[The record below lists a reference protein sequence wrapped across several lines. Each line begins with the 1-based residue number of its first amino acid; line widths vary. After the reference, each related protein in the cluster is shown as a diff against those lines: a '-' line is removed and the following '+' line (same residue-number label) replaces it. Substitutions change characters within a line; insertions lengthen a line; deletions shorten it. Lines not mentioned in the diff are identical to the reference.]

1 MRKPVFIL
9 HVHCLPFHQSTETYH
24 PNNTMIQTMSTSAV
38 FRATDLQLASLLTD
52 MSIVG
57 LVVIA
62 LITIGFIYLLLTC
75 YRKVEK
81 GRALVRTGGSSAK
94 VILNGGFVVPIIHR
108 AELID
113 ISVKRIEIDRT
124 GKNGLICLDNMRAD
138 IKVVFFVRINNVEA
152 DIIKVADSI
161 GCVRASSEPEIRNLF
176 DAKFSEAL
184 KTVGKRF
191 MFIQLYEDRDK
202 FREAILKVIG
212 TDLNGYVLEDAAIDY
227 LEQTPIEMLDPDNI
241 LDSEG
246 IKKITELT
254 AEQAKLSNKIQ
265 RNKEMVIKQQDVEAR
280 EAILELERQ
289 LKETEARQKREVE
302 TVQFREQ
309 AESAKVG
316 EEERRKSEIAR
327 IAADE
332 EVAIAEE
339 NKQRQVIVALRNKER
354 TDGVELERVE
364 RERMIEQ
371 IERERVT
378 QLKQI
383 ESEKAVEQQRKEI
396 QEVIRERVMVEKL
409 VVEEQQRMKDT
420 EAFATA
426 DRAKKVLVTQAEA
439 SAQENLIQQIKEA
452 EAHKQAA
459 QFKAD
464 EDAYTLTTQAEASRQ
479 AAKLGAEEKLITA
492 EAYQMAAEK
501 EAAGK
506 ILLAEAITK
515 DSAAIGIG
523 EAEVI
528 RAKGAADAESIRV
541 KADAMKLFEEAGQEH
556 EEFKLELDKTKT
568 VELAQID
575 VQRQIAEQQ
584 AIVIG
589 EALKHSKIDIVGG
602 EVEFFD
608 RITRAIT
615 TGKVVDRTIGNSQ
628 VLGDVKD
635 TFFNG
640 DPEYFKAQ
648 AKTWIQD
655 FGVETE
661 DLKNLTV
668 SALLGKLVG
677 SATGEKRQRLIGI
690 LGAAERFGLSDA
702 TAASLLK

>member
-1 MRKPVFIL
+1 MNPHLSASAVYRASDLPSGLLMDIGLFGGLGIIGIGIFALIAVVFIY
-9 HVHCLPFHQSTETYH
+9 F
-24 PNNTMIQTMSTSAV
+24 
-38 FRATDLQLASLLTD
+38 
-52 MSIVG
+52 
-57 LVVIA
+57 
-62 LITIGFIYLLLTC
+62 LLTC

-81 GRALVRTGGSSAK
+81 GRALVRTGGSRAK
-94 VILNGGFVVPIIHR
+94 VILNGGFVIPIVHR

-124 GKNGLICLDNMRAD
+124 GKNGLICQDNMRAD
-138 IKVVFFVRINNVEA
+138 IKVVFFVRINNIEA

-227 LEQTPIEMLDPDNI
+227 LEQTPMDMLDPDNI

-265 RNKEMVIKQQDVEAR
+265 RDKEKIIKQQDVEAR

-302 TVQFREQ
+302 TVQFREE

-316 EEERRKSEIAR
+316 EEERRKAQIAR

-332 EVAIAEE
+332 ELAIAEE
-339 NKQRQVIVALRNKER
+339 NKQRQVLVAQRNKER

-364 RERMIEQ
+364 RDRMVEQ
-371 IERERVT
+371 IERERIT

-409 VVEEQQRMKDT
+409 VVEEQQKMKDT

-426 DRAKKVLVTQAEA
+426 DREKKVIVTKAEA
-439 SAQENLIQQIKEA
+439 SAQENLIQQTKEA

-459 QFKAD
+459 QFMAD
-464 EDAYTLTTQAEASRQ
+464 EDAYALTTSAEASRQ
-479 AAKLGAEEKLITA
+479 AAKLTAEEKLILA
-492 EAYQMAAEK
+492 EAFQAASEK
-501 EAAGK
+501 EAVGK
-506 ILLAEAITK
+506 KLLAEAITK
-515 DSAAIGIG
+515 ESAAIGMG

-528 RAKGAADAESIRV
+528 RAKGSADAGAIRE
-541 KADAMKLFEEAGQEH
+541 KADAMKLFEEAGQDH
-556 EEFKLELDKTKT
+556 EEFKLELDKAKV

-589 EALKHSKIDIVGG
+589 EALKHAKIDIVGG

-615 TGKVVDRTIGNSQ
+615 TGKVVDRTIGNSA

-648 AKTWIQD
+648 AKNWIED

-677 SATGEKRQRLIGI
+677 SAKGEKRERIIGM

>member
-1 MRKPVFIL
+1 MIPHLSASIL
-9 HVHCLPFHQSTETYH
+9 SGGNLP
-24 PNNTMIQTMSTSAV
+24 P
-38 FRATDLQLASLLTD
+38 LADIFLGVG
-52 MSIVG
+52 IVG
-57 LVVIA
+57 AIVLGIIA
-62 LITIGFIYLLLTC
+62 VAFVYLLLNC

-81 GRALVRTGGSSAK
+81 GRALVRTGGRHAK
-94 VILNGGFVVPIIHR
+94 VILNGGFVMPIIHR
-108 AELID
+108 VDHID

-124 GKNGLICLDNMRAD
+124 GKNGLICQDNMRAD
-138 IKVVFFVRINNVEA
+138 IKVVFFVRINNVEE
-152 DIIKVADSI
+152 DILKVADSI

-241 LDSEG
+241 LDAEG
-246 IKKITELT
+246 IKKITQLT

-265 RNKEMVIKQQDVEAR
+265 RDKEKIIKQQDVEAR

-289 LKETEARQKREVE
+289 LKETEARQQREVE
-302 TVQFREQ
+302 TVRSREE
-309 AESAKVG
+309 AETAKVA
-316 EEERRKSEIAR
+316 EEERRKSQIAR

-332 EVAIAEE
+332 EIAIADE
-339 NKQRQVIVALRNKER
+339 NKQRQVLVAQRNKER

-371 IERERVT
+371 IDRERVT
-378 QLKQI
+378 QIKQI
-383 ESEKAVEQQRKEI
+383 EAEKAIEVQRKEI
-396 QEVIRERVMVEKL
+396 QEVIRERVIVEKS
-409 VVEEQQRMKDT
+409 VVEEQQKIKDT
-420 EAFATA
+420 EAFATVE
-426 DRAKKVLVTQAEA
+426 REKKVTVTNAEA
-439 SAQENLIQQIKEA
+439 AAQESQIQKIKEA

-464 EDAYTLTTQAEASRQ
+464 EDAYTMTTSAEASRQ
-479 AAKLGAEEKLITA
+479 AAKLNAEEKLIMA
-492 EAYQMAAEK
+492 EAYQAASEK

-506 ILLAEAITK
+506 ILLAEATTK
-515 DSAAIGIG
+515 DSAAVGIG
-523 EAEVI
+523 EADVI
-528 RAKGAADAESIRV
+528 RAKGAADAEAIRQ
-541 KADAMKLFEEAGQEH
+541 KADAMKLFEEAGQDH
-556 EEFKLELDKTKT
+556 EEFKLELDKEK
-568 VELAQID
+568 VIELAQID
-575 VQRQIAEQQ
+575 VQRQVAEQQ

-589 EALKHSKIDIVGG
+589 EALKHAKIDIVGG
-602 EVEFFD
+602 ESEFFD

-615 TGKVVDRTIGNSQ
+615 TGKVVDRTVSNSQ

-640 DPEYFKAQ
+640 DPDYFKAQ
-648 AKTWIQD
+648 VSSWIAD
-655 FGVETE
+655 FGVATE
-661 DLKNLTV
+661 DVKNLSV

-677 SATGEKRQRLIGI
+677 STDGEKRQRLIGM
-690 LGAAERFGLSDA
+690 LGAAERFGLADA
-702 TAASLLK
+702 KAASFLK

>member
-1 MRKPVFIL
+1 MNPQLTESTVGVLKDLLSPGYLMQFGLFGGLGIVAIAVIGLIVVVFL
-9 HVHCLPFHQSTETYH
+9 
-24 PNNTMIQTMSTSAV
+24 
-38 FRATDLQLASLLTD
+38 
-52 MSIVG
+52 
-57 LVVIA
+57 
-62 LITIGFIYLLLTC
+62 YLLVNC
-75 YRKVEK
+75 YKKVEK
-81 GRALVRTGGSSAK
+81 GRALVRTGGQKAK
-94 VILNGGFVVPIIHR
+94 VILNGGMVIPILHR
-108 AELID
+108 ADSID
-113 ISVKRIEIDRT
+113 ISVKRIEVDRT
-124 GKNGLICLDNMRAD
+124 GKNGLICQDNMRAD

-152 DIIKVADSI
+152 DILKVADSI
-161 GCVRASSEPEIRNLF
+161 GCARASSEPEIRNLF

-191 MFIQLYEDRDK
+191 LFIQLYEDRDK

-265 RNKEMVIKQQDVEAR
+265 RDKEKVIKQQDVEAR

-316 EEERRKSEIAR
+316 EEERRKAEIAR

-332 EVAIAEE
+332 EVAIADE
-339 NKQRQVIVALRNKER
+339 NKQRQVLVALRNKER

-364 RERMIEQ
+364 RERMVEQ
-371 IERERVT
+371 IERERIT
-378 QLKQI
+378 ELKQI
-383 ESEKAVEQQRKEI
+383 EAQKAVEQQRKEI
-396 QEVIRERVMVEKL
+396 QEVIRERVMVENL
-409 VVEEQQRMKDT
+409 VVEEQQKMKDT
-420 EAFATA
+420 EEFATA
-426 DRAKKVLVTQAEA
+426 DREKKVLVTRAEA

-452 EAHKQAA
+452 EALKEAA
-459 QFKAD
+459 QYKAD
-464 EDAYTLTTQAEASRQ
+464 QEAYATTTAAEASRQ
-479 AAKLGAEEKLITA
+479 AAKLTAEERLILA
-492 EAYQMAAEK
+492 EAYQAASEK
-501 EAAGK
+501 EAVGK
-506 ILLAEAITK
+506 KVLAEATTK
-515 DSAAIGIG
+515 ESAAVGMG
-523 EAEVI
+523 EAEVL
-528 RAKGAADAESIRV
+528 RAKGAADAEAIRD
-541 KADAMKLFEEAGQEH
+541 KADAMKLFEEAGQGH
-556 EEFKLELDKTKT
+556 EEFKLELDKAKT

-615 TGKVVDRTIGNSQ
+615 TGKAVDRTIGNSE

-640 DPEYFKAQ
+640 DPEYFKSQVKA
-648 AKTWIQD
+648 WIDD
-655 FGVETE
+655 FGVATE
-661 DLKNLTV
+661 DVKNLSV
-668 SALLGKLVG
+668 SALLGKLIG
-677 SATGEKRQRLIGI
+677 STTGEKRQRLIGM
-690 LGAAERFGLSDA
+690 LGAADRFGLSDA

>member
-1 MRKPVFIL
+1 MDIGLFGGLGIIGIGIFALIAVVFIY
-9 HVHCLPFHQSTETYH
+9 F
-24 PNNTMIQTMSTSAV
+24 
-38 FRATDLQLASLLTD
+38 
-52 MSIVG
+52 
-57 LVVIA
+57 
-62 LITIGFIYLLLTC
+62 LLTC

-81 GRALVRTGGSSAK
+81 GRALVRTGGSRAK
-94 VILNGGFVVPIIHR
+94 VILNGGFVIPIVHR

-124 GKNGLICLDNMRAD
+124 GKNGLICQDNMRAD
-138 IKVVFFVRINNVEA
+138 IKVVFFVRINNIEA

-227 LEQTPIEMLDPDNI
+227 LEQTPMDMLDPDNI

-265 RNKEMVIKQQDVEAR
+265 RDKEKIIKQQDVEAR

-302 TVQFREQ
+302 TVQFREE

-316 EEERRKSEIAR
+316 EEERRKAQIAR

-332 EVAIAEE
+332 ELAIAEE
-339 NKQRQVIVALRNKER
+339 NKQRQVLVAQRNKER

-364 RERMIEQ
+364 RDRMVEQ
-371 IERERVT
+371 IERERIT

-409 VVEEQQRMKDT
+409 VVEEQQKMKDT

-426 DRAKKVLVTQAEA
+426 DREKKVIVTKAEA
-439 SAQENLIQQIKEA
+439 SAQENLIQQTKEA

-459 QFKAD
+459 QFMAD
-464 EDAYTLTTQAEASRQ
+464 EDAYALTTSAEASRQ
-479 AAKLGAEEKLITA
+479 AAKLTAEEKLILA
-492 EAYQMAAEK
+492 EAFQAASEK
-501 EAAGK
+501 EAVGK
-506 ILLAEAITK
+506 KLLAEAITK
-515 DSAAIGIG
+515 ESAAIGMG

-528 RAKGAADAESIRV
+528 RAKGSADAGAIRE
-541 KADAMKLFEEAGQEH
+541 KADAMKLFEEAGQDH
-556 EEFKLELDKTKT
+556 EEFKLELDKAKV

-589 EALKHSKIDIVGG
+589 EALKHAKIDIVGG

-615 TGKVVDRTIGNSQ
+615 TGKVVDRTIGNSA

-648 AKTWIQD
+648 AKNWIED

-677 SATGEKRQRLIGI
+677 SAKGEKRERIIGM

>member
-1 MRKPVFIL
+1 MTVSLF
-9 HVHCLPFHQSTETYH
+9 
-24 PNNTMIQTMSTSAV
+24 A
-38 FRATDLQLASLLTD
+38 LAPPPPAQLLTGLTL
-52 MSIVG
+52 VG
-57 LVVIA
+57 AVVLGMIG
-62 LITIGFIYLLLTC
+62 LGFIYLLLTC

-81 GRALVRTGGSSAK
+81 GRALVRTGGSRAK

-108 AELID
+108 ADHID

-161 GCVRASSEPEIRNLF
+161 GCARASSEPEIRNLF

-191 MFIQLYEDRDK
+191 MFTQLYEERDK

-246 IKKITELT
+246 IKKITQLT

-265 RNKEMVIKQQDVEAR
+265 RDKEKVIKQQDVEAR

-302 TVQFREQ
+302 TVQSREE
-309 AESAKVG
+309 AEAAKVK
-316 EEERRKSEIAR
+316 EEERKKSEMAR
-327 IAADE
+327 ITADE
-332 EVAIAEE
+332 ELAIADE
-339 NKQRQVIVALRNKER
+339 NKQRQVLVAQRNKER

-371 IERERVT
+371 IDRERVT

-383 ESEKAVEQQRKEI
+383 EAEKAIEIQRKEI
-396 QEVIRERVMVEKL
+396 QEVIRERVIVEKS
-409 VVEEQQRMKDT
+409 VVEEQQRIKDT
-420 EAFATA
+420 EAFATVE
-426 DRAKKVLVTQAEA
+426 REKKVTVTNAEA
-439 SAQENLIQQIKEA
+439 AAQENLIQQIKEA

-459 QFKAD
+459 QYKAD
-464 EDAYTLTTQAEASRQ
+464 EDAYTLTAHAEASRQ
-479 AAKLGAEEKLITA
+479 AAKLGAEERLITA
-492 EAYQMAAEK
+492 EAFQAASEK

-506 ILLAEAITK
+506 ILLAEALTK
-515 DSAAIGIG
+515 DSAAIGMG

-528 RAKGAADAESIRV
+528 RAKGTADAEAIRQ
-541 KADAMKLFEEAGQEH
+541 KADAMKLFEEAGQDH
-556 EEFKLELDKTKT
+556 EEFKLELEKEKTI
-568 VELAQID
+568 ELAQID

-584 AIVIG
+584 AVVIG
-589 EALKHSKIDIVGG
+589 EALKHAKIDIVGG

-615 TGKVVDRTIGNSQ
+615 TGKVVDRTVANSQ

-640 DPEYFKAQ
+640 DPDYFKAQ
-648 AKTWIQD
+648 MASWIED
-655 FGVETE
+655 FGVATE
-661 DLKNLTV
+661 DVKNLSV

-677 SATGEKRQRLIGI
+677 SADGEKRQRLIGL
-690 LGAAERFGLSDA
+690 LGAAERFGLAD
-702 TAASLLK
+702 TKAASLLK

>member
-1 MRKPVFIL
+1 M
-9 HVHCLPFHQSTETYH
+9 
-24 PNNTMIQTMSTSAV
+24 NQTMS
-38 FRATDLQLASLLTD
+38 LASVIDANLPLPLAFIPEITLILGVLGLL
-52 MSIVG
+52 
-57 LVVIA
+57 IA
-62 LITIGFIYLLLTC
+62 IAFIYTVLTC

-81 GRALVRTGGSSAK
+81 GSALVRTGGSSAK
-94 VILNGGFVVPIIHR
+94 VILNGGFVIPIIHR

-124 GKNGLICLDNMRAD
+124 GKNGLICQDNMRAD

-161 GCVRASSEPEIRNLF
+161 GCLRASSEPEIRNLF

-191 MFIQLYEDRDK
+191 LFTALYEDRDK
-202 FREAILKVIG
+202 FREAILRVIG

-227 LEQTPIEMLDPDNI
+227 LEQTPMDMLDPENI

-265 RNKEMVIKQQDVEAR
+265 RDKEKVIKQQDVEAR

-289 LKETEARQKREVE
+289 LAETEARQKREVE
-302 TVQFREQ
+302 TVQFREE
-309 AESAKVG
+309 AESRKVS

-332 EVAIAEE
+332 ELAIAEE

-364 RERMIEQ
+364 RERMLEQ
-371 IERERVT
+371 IERERMT
-378 QLKQI
+378 ELKKI
-383 ESEKAVEQQRKEI
+383 EAEKSIEEQRKEI

-409 VVEEQQRMKDT
+409 VVEEQQKMKDI

-426 DRAKKVLVTQAEA
+426 DREKTVLVTAAEA
-439 SAQENLIQQIKEA
+439 AAQENLIQKIKEA

-464 EDAYTLTTQAEASRQ
+464 EDAYTITTAAEAGRS
-479 AAKLGAEEKLITA
+479 AAKLNAEERLILA
-492 EAYQMAAEK
+492 EAFQAASEK

-506 ILLAEAITK
+506 KMMAEAISK
-515 DSAAIGIG
+515 ESAAIGMG
-523 EAEVI
+523 EADVI
-528 RAKGAADAESIRV
+528 RARGAADAEAIRD
-541 KADAMKLFEEAGQEH
+541 KADAMKLFEEAGQDH
-556 EEFKLELDKTKT
+556 EEFKLELDKTK
-568 VELAQID
+568 VIELAQID

-615 TGKVVDRTIGNSQ
+615 TGKVVDRTIENSKA
-628 VLGDVKD
+628 LGDVKD

-648 AKTWIQD
+648 AKTWIED
-655 FGVETE
+655 FGIETE
-661 DLKNLTV
+661 DLKNLSV

-677 SATGEKRQRLIGI
+677 SASGEQRQKLIGL
-690 LGAAERFGLSDA
+690 LGAADRFGLSDA
-702 TAASLLK
+702 KAASLLK

>member
-1 MRKPVFIL
+1 MNPQLTEPV
-9 HVHCLPFHQSTETYH
+9 V
-24 PNNTMIQTMSTSAV
+24 SALKGLLSPAYLMQFGIFGGLGIVAVAVIGLMVVV
-38 FRATDLQLASLLTD
+38 FLYF
-52 MSIVG
+52 
-57 LVVIA
+57 LVN
-62 LITIGFIYLLLTC
+62 C

-81 GRALVRTGGSSAK
+81 GQALVRTGGQRAK
-94 VILNGGFVVPIIHR
+94 VILNGGLVIPILHR
-108 AELID
+108 AESID

-124 GKNGLICLDNMRAD
+124 GKNGLICQDNLRAD

-152 DIIKVADSI
+152 DILKVADSI

-241 LDSEG
+241 LDAEG

-265 RNKEMVIKQQDVEAR
+265 RDKEKVIKQQDVEAR

-316 EEERRKSEIAR
+316 EEERRKAEIAR

-332 EVAIAEE
+332 EVAIADE

-364 RERMIEQ
+364 RERMVEQ
-371 IERERVT
+371 IERERIT
-378 QLKQI
+378 ELKQI
-383 ESEKAVEQQRKEI
+383 EAQKAVEQQRKEI

-409 VVEEQQRMKDT
+409 VVEEQQKMKDI

-426 DRAKKVLVTQAEA
+426 DREKKVLVTQAEA

-452 EAHKQAA
+452 EALKQAA
-459 QFKAD
+459 QFKA
-464 EDAYTLTTQAEASRQ
+464 EQEAYAITTAAEASRQ
-479 AAKLGAEEKLITA
+479 AAKLNAEERLILA
-492 EAYQMAAEK
+492 EAYQAASEK
-501 EAAGK
+501 EAVGK
-506 ILLAEAITK
+506 KVLAEATTK
-515 DSAAIGIG
+515 ESAAVGMG
-523 EAEVI
+523 EAEVV
-528 RAKGAADAESIRV
+528 RAKGSADAEAIRE
-541 KADAMKLFEEAGQEH
+541 KADAMKLFEEAGQGH
-556 EEFKLELDKTKT
+556 EEFKLNLDKAKT

-615 TGKVVDRTIGNSQ
+615 TGKVVDRTIGNSE

-640 DPEYFKAQ
+640 DPDYFKSQMKA
-648 AKTWIQD
+648 WIDD
-655 FGVETE
+655 FGVATE
-661 DLKNLTV
+661 DVKNLSV

-677 SATGEKRQRLIGI
+677 TTTGEKRQRLIGM
-690 LGAAERFGLSDA
+690 LGAADRFGLSDA
-702 TAASLLK
+702 TAASFLK

>member
-1 MRKPVFIL
+1 MNAIQSAPPSFI
-9 HVHCLPFHQSTETYH
+9 PIN
-24 PNNTMIQTMSTSAV
+24 PP
-38 FRATDLQLASLLTD
+38 LANFLTD
-52 MSIVG
+52 VGIVG
-57 LVVIA
+57 IVVVV
-62 LITIGFIYLLLTC
+62 LIGLGFIYLLLTC

-81 GRALVRTGGSSAK
+81 GRALVRTGGTRTK

-124 GKNGLICLDNMRAD
+124 GKNGLICQDNIRAD

-161 GCVRASSEPEIRNLF
+161 GCQRASSEPEIRNLF

-191 MFIQLYEDRDK
+191 LFIQLYEDRDK

-227 LEQTPIEMLDPDNI
+227 LEQTPVEMLDPDNI
-241 LDSEG
+241 LDAEG
-246 IKKITELT
+246 IKKITMLT

-265 RNKEMVIKQQDVEAR
+265 RDKEKIIKQQDVEAR

-289 LKETEARQKREVE
+289 LKETEARQQREVA
-302 TVQFREQ
+302 TVQAREE
-309 AESAKVG
+309 AEAAKVR
-316 EEERRKSEIAR
+316 EEERRKAEIAR

-332 EVAIAEE
+332 ELAIADQ
-339 NKQRQVIVALRNKER
+339 NKERQVLVAQRNKER
-354 TDGVELERVE
+354 IDAVELERVE

-378 QLKQI
+378 DLKKI
-383 ESEKAVEQQRKEI
+383 EAEKAVEQQRKEI
-396 QEVIRERVMVEKL
+396 QDVIRERVIVEKS
-409 VVEEQQRMKDT
+409 VVEEQQRIKDT
-420 EAFATA
+420 EAFATVE
-426 DRAKKVLVTQAEA
+426 REKKVTVTNAEA
-439 SAQENLIQQIKEA
+439 VAQENLIQQIKEA

-459 QFKAD
+459 QFRAD
-464 EDAYTLTTQAEASRQ
+464 EEAYAVTTAAEASRQ
-479 AAKLGAEEKLITA
+479 AAKLEAERKLILA
-492 EAYQMAAEK
+492 EATQAASEK
-501 EAAGK
+501 EAMAK
-506 ILLAEAITK
+506 KMLAEAVTK
-515 DSAAIGIG
+515 ESAAVGMG
-523 EAEVI
+523 EAEVL
-528 RAKGAADAESIRV
+528 RAKGEADAEAIRQ
-541 KADAMKLFEEAGQEH
+541 KADAMKLFEEAGQDH
-556 EEFKLELDKTKT
+556 EEFKLELEKDKTI
-568 VELAQID
+568 ELAQID

-602 EVEFFD
+602 ETEFFD

-615 TGKVVDRTIGNSQ
+615 TGKVVDRTVENSQ

-640 DPEYFKAQ
+640 DPDYFKAQ
-648 AKTWIQD
+648 ISTWIQD
-655 FGVETE
+655 FGMSTE
-661 DLKNLTV
+661 DLKNLSV
-668 SALLGKLVG
+668 SALLGQMVG
-677 SATGEKRQRLIGI
+677 VAEGEKRQRLIGL
-690 LGAAERFGLSDA
+690 LGAAERFGLGDA
-702 TAASLLK
+702 KAASLLK

>member
-1 MRKPVFIL
+1 MNAM
-9 HVHCLPFHQSTETYH
+9 LPIS
-24 PNNTMIQTMSTSAV
+24 SAH
-38 FRATDLQLASLLTD
+38 LPPLAAFPLEIASIGFLVIVLV
-52 MSIVG
+52 IVG
-57 LVVIA
+57 FL
-62 LITIGFIYLLLTC
+62 YLLLTC

-81 GRALVRTGGSSAK
+81 GRALVRTGGTAAK
-94 VILNGGFVVPIIHR
+94 VILNGGFVIPIIHR

-124 GKNGLICLDNMRAD
+124 GKNGLICLDNIRAD

-191 MFIQLYEDRDK
+191 LFIQLYEDRDK
-202 FREAILKVIG
+202 FREAILRVIG
-212 TDLNGYVLEDAAIDY
+212 TDLNGYVLEDAAIDF

-241 LDSEG
+241 LDAEG

-265 RNKEMVIKQQDVEAR
+265 RDKEKVIKQQDVEAR

-289 LKETEARQKREVE
+289 LKETEARQQREVE
-302 TVQFREQ
+302 TVRSREE
-309 AESAKVG
+309 AETAKVA
-316 EEERRKSEIAR
+316 EEERRKSNIAR

-332 EVAIAEE
+332 EIAIADE
-339 NKQRQVIVALRNKER
+339 NKQRQVLVAQRNKER

-396 QEVIRERVMVEKL
+396 QEVIRERVMVENL

-426 DRAKKVLVTQAEA
+426 ERAKKVAVTNAESA
-439 SAQENLIQQIKEA
+439 AQENLIQQIKEA

-459 QFKAD
+459 QFRAD
-464 EDAYTLTTQAEASRQ
+464 EDAYSMVTAAEASRH
-479 AAKLGAEEKLITA
+479 AAKLGAEERLISA
-492 EAYQMAAEK
+492 EAFQAASEK
-501 EAAGK
+501 ESAAK
-506 ILLAEAITK
+506 KMLAEATTK
-515 DSAAIGIG
+515 ESAAVGMG
-523 EAEVI
+523 EAEVV
-528 RAKGAADAESIRV
+528 RAKGTADAEAIRE
-541 KADAMKLFEEAGQEH
+541 KADAMKLFEEAGQDH
-556 EEFKLELDKTKT
+556 EEFKLELEKDKTIQ
-568 VELAQID
+568 LAQID

-602 EVEFFD
+602 ETEFFD

-615 TGKVVDRTIGNSQ
+615 TGKVVDRTISNSQ

-648 AKTWIQD
+648 VGTWIAD
-655 FGVETE
+655 FGVGTE
-661 DLKNLTV
+661 DLKNLSV

-677 SATGEKRQRLIGI
+677 SADGEKRQRLIGM
-690 LGAAERFGLSDA
+690 LGAADRFGLSDVK
-702 TAASLLK
+702 AASLLK

>member
-1 MRKPVFIL
+1 MN
-9 HVHCLPFHQSTETYH
+9 H
-24 PNNTMIQTMSTSAV
+24 TMSLPA
-38 FRATDLQLASLLTD
+38 AIDANLLTPLAFLSE
-52 MSIVG
+52 MSLVAGGVILLIV
-57 LVVIA
+57 
-62 LITIGFIYLLLTC
+62 IGFFYLLLTC

-81 GRALVRTGGSSAK
+81 GSALVRTGGSAAK
-94 VILNGGFVVPIIHR
+94 VILNGGFVIPIIHR

-113 ISVKRIEIDRT
+113 ISVKRIEVDRT
-124 GKNGLICLDNMRAD
+124 GKNGLICQDNMRAD

-191 MFIQLYEDRDK
+191 LFTALYEDRDK
-202 FREAILKVIG
+202 FREAILRVIG

-227 LEQTPIEMLDPDNI
+227 LEQTPLEMLDPENI

-254 AEQAKLSNKIQ
+254 AEQAKLSNKIL
-265 RNKEMVIKQQDVEAR
+265 RDKEKVIKQQDVEAR

-302 TVQFREQ
+302 TVQFREE
-309 AESAKVG
+309 AESRKVG

-371 IERERVT
+371 IERERIT
-378 QLKQI
+378 ELKKI
-383 ESEKAVEQQRKEI
+383 EAEKSIEEQRKEI

-409 VVEEQQRMKDT
+409 VVEEQQKMKDI

-426 DRAKKVLVTQAEA
+426 DREKTVIVTAAEA
-439 SAQENLIQQIKEA
+439 SAQENLIQKIKEA
-452 EAHKQAA
+452 EAHKEAA

-464 EDAYTLTTQAEASRQ
+464 EDAYTVTTGAEAARG
-479 AAKLGAEEKLITA
+479 AAKLHAEERLILA
-492 EAYQMAAEK
+492 EAFQAASEK

-506 ILLAEAITK
+506 KMMAEAISK
-515 DSAAIGIG
+515 ESAAIGMG

-528 RAKGAADAESIRV
+528 RARGAADAEAIRD
-541 KADAMKLFEEAGQEH
+541 KAEAMKLFEEAGQDH
-556 EEFKLELDKTKT
+556 EEFKLELDKAK
-568 VELAQID
+568 VIELAQID

-589 EALKHSKIDIVGG
+589 EALKHAKIDIVGG

-615 TGKVVDRTIGNSQ
+615 TGKVMDRTIENSA

-648 AKTWIQD
+648 AKTWIAD
-655 FGVETE
+655 FGIETE
-661 DLKNLTV
+661 DLKNLSV

-677 SATGEKRQRLIGI
+677 SATGEKRQKLIGM
-690 LGAAERFGLSDA
+690 LGAADRFGLSDA
-702 TAASLLK
+702 KAASVLK